1 MVTGKAAPQPLLPI
15 RILLLAV
22 RMAPEVLPEVKLPSF
37 PALLMRPAFTALVKI
52 ASHIQAVAGM
62 TVGESPDGST
72 GATHSEES

>member
-37 PALLMRPAFTALVKI
+37 PALLMGPAFT
-52 ASHIQAVAGM
+52 G
-62 TVGESPDGST
+62 
-72 GATHSEES
+72 